1 VQAFFQDAIWIETM
15 QAKVLV
21 VDDEKGVRDLLH
33 SFLKAEGY
41 QAILASN
48 GKEAVELAKSESP
61 NAILLD
67 FKMPGIDG
75 VETCRRLRAE
85 EQTRYIPVIMVT
97 AFGTTETEATD
108 AGVDD
113 FVNKPFELKGLA
125 IRIRSVLRIGHI
137 TDQAERLMAYM
148 DQLEK
153 NRSELVLEKIEKR
166 RNQFANSCD

>member
-1 VQAFFQDAIWIETM
+1 MQAFFQDAIWVETM

-33 SFLKAEGY
+33 SFLKVTGY

-48 GKEAVELAKSESP
+48 GEEAIELAKSESP

-108 AGVDD
+108 AGADD
-113 FVNKPFELKGLA
+113 FINKPFNLTDLA
-125 IRIRSVLRIGHI
+125 VRVKSLLRIGHLS
-137 TDQAERLMAYM
+137 DPVQRLMTYM
-148 DQLEK
+148 DELDA
-153 NRSELVLEKIEKR
+153 NRP
-166 RNQFANSCD
+166 D

>member
-1 VQAFFQDAIWIETM
+1 M

-48 GKEAVELAKSESP
+48 GKEAIELAKSESP

-97 AFGTTETEATD
+97 AFGTTEKEATD
-108 AGVDD
+108 AGADD
-113 FVNKPFELKGLA
+113 LINKPFKLTDLA
-125 IRIRSVLRIGHI
+125 VRVKSSLSIGHLS
-137 TDQAERLMAYM
+137 DPVQRLMTYM
-148 DQLEK
+148 DELDA
-153 NRSELVLEKIEKR
+153 NRP
-166 RNQFANSCD
+166 D

>member
-1 VQAFFQDAIWIETM
+1 MHSVQAFFQDAKWTETM
-15 QAKVLV
+15 QAKILV

-33 SFLKAEGY
+33 SFLKAAGY
-41 QAILASN
+41 QTIMASN
-48 GKEAVELAKSESP
+48 GEEAIELAKSESP

-108 AGVDD
+108 AGADD
-113 FVNKPFELKGLA
+113 LVNKPFELKDLA
-125 IRIRSVLRIGHI
+125 IRIKSVLRIGHI
-137 TDQAERLMAYM
+137 TDPVQRLMTYIDELDA
-148 DQLEK
+148 
-153 NRSELVLEKIEKR
+153 NRP
-166 RNQFANSCD
+166 A

>member
-1 VQAFFQDAIWIETM
+1 MHSVQAFFQDAKWADIM
-15 QAKVLV
+15 LAKVLV

-33 SFLKAEGY
+33 RFLKATGY

-48 GKEAVELAKSESP
+48 GEEAIELAKSESP

-67 FKMPGIDG
+67 VKMPGIDG

-108 AGVDD
+108 AGADD
-113 FVNKPFELKGLA
+113 LVNKPFELKDLA
-125 IRIRSVLRIGHI
+125 IRIKSVIRIGHI
-137 TDQAERLMAYM
+137 TDPLQRLMTYIDELDA
-148 DQLEK
+148 
-153 NRSELVLEKIEKR
+153 NRP
-166 RNQFANSCD
+166 D

>member
-1 VQAFFQDAIWIETM
+1 VQTFFQDAKWTDTM

-33 SFLKAEGY
+33 SFLKATGY
-41 QAILASN
+41 QAIMASS
-48 GKEAVELAKSESP
+48 GEEAIELAKSESP

-97 AFGTTETEATD
+97 AYGTTETEATD
-108 AGVDD
+108 AGADD
-113 FVNKPFELKGLA
+113 FINKPFNLTDLA
-125 IRIRSVLRIGHI
+125 MRVKSLLRIGHLS
-137 TDQAERLMAYM
+137 DPVQRLMTYM
-148 DQLEK
+148 DELDV
-153 NRSELVLEKIEKR
+153 NRP
-166 RNQFANSCD
+166 D

>member
-48 GKEAVELAKSESP
+48 GKEAVELAKS
-61 NAILLD
+61 
-67 FKMPGIDG
+67 

-108 AGVDD
+108 AGADD

-125 IRIRSVLRIGHI
+125 IRIRSVLRIGHL
-137 TDQAERLMAYM
+137 TDPADRLLTYLEE
-148 DQLEK
+148 LEK
-153 NRSELVLEKIEKR
+153 NHSEQLP
-166 RNQFANSCD
+166 QPTQ

>member
-1 VQAFFQDAIWIETM
+1 M
-15 QAKVLV
+15 LAKVLV

-33 SFLKAEGY
+33 RFLKANGY

-48 GKEAVELAKSESP
+48 GKEAIELAKSESP

-108 AGVDD
+108 AGADD
-113 FVNKPFELKGLA
+113 FINKPFNLTDLA
-125 IRIRSVLRIGHI
+125 MRVKSLLRIGHLS
-137 TDQAERLMAYM
+137 DPVQRLMTYM
-148 DQLEK
+148 DELDK
-153 NRSELVLEKIEKR
+153 NRQK
-166 RNQFANSCD
+166 

>member
-1 VQAFFQDAIWIETM
+1 M

-33 SFLKAEGY
+33 RFLKATGY

-48 GKEAVELAKSESP
+48 GKEAIELAKSESP

-97 AFGTTETEATD
+97 AFGTTKTEATD
-108 AGVDD
+108 AGADD
-113 FVNKPFELKGLA
+113 FINKPFNLTDLA
-125 IRIRSVLRIGHI
+125 MRVKSLLRIGHLS
-137 TDQAERLMAYM
+137 DPVQRLMTYM
-148 DQLEK
+148 DELDA
-153 NRSELVLEKIEKR
+153 NRP
-166 RNQFANSCD
+166 D